1 MDVHH
6 GLTIIVADT
15 PYIDIAVIAQENQI
29 QNRAP
34 SPMQARRQRN
44 VQDKVSAVRHAS
56 CSPLFHRSAVPTF
69 PSTAHRIE
77 IVEADNH
84 NMNHSSLK
92 GSSAERGDLS
102 YMILYAC
109 DRRRRT
115 RAHIH
120 IVSQTG
126 VGGWA
131 LRHSPYPKAA
141 YVGFQP
147 HVRRNAKN
155 HAKNAYKIVSSGRDA
170 RPGVRDRVYGHLSG
184 KVSENGRKTVRV

>member
-1 MDVHH
+1 MLLAPRFSTD
-6 GLTIIVADT
+6 
-15 PYIDIAVIAQENQI
+15 PQF
-29 QNRAP
+29 RAP
-34 SPMQARRQRN
+34 LTLY
-44 VQDKVSAVRHAS
+44 VIH
-56 CSPLFHRSAVPTF
+56 
-69 PSTAHRIE
+69 
-77 IVEADNH
+77 VEAQLH
-84 NMNHSSLK
+84 NLNHSSLK

-170 RPGVRDRVYGHLSG
+170 RPGVRDRVYTILTHNLILDRIEQYYITNSPNTTFVALSTYH
-184 KVSENGRKTVRV
+184 SADRM